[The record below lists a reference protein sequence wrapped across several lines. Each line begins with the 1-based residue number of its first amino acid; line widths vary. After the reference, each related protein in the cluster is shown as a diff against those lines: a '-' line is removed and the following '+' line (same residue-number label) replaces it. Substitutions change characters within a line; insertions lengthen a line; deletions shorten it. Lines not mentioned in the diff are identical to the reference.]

1 MKWNEKGGKE
11 RLGRRNLIVQAPER
25 ANKGRKVCACACA
38 WSRKRSQGTEADD
51 RVEARRAGPKVSK
64 REALFERI
72 YAGNSLYGSIS
83 PLRAVVQ

>member
-11 RLGRRNLIVQAPER
+11 RLGRSNLIVQAPKR
-25 ANKGRKVCACACA
+25 ANKGREGKVCACA

-51 RVEARRAGPKVSK
+51 RVETWRAAPEVLR
-64 REALFERI
+64 REALFECI

-83 PLRAVVQ
+83 H